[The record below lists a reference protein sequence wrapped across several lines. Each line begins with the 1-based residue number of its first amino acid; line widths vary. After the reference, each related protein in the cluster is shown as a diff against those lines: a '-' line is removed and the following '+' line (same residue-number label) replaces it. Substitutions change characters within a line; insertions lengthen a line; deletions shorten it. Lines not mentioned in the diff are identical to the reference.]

1 MKINLDVLNKQKTQ
15 ITSSTNK
22 MRFADGAESIIF
34 KMFTENIYSNPI
46 GAVVREITSNCFD
59 SHIEA
64 GVNNPILIKK
74 TYEEK
79 TDTHYISFIDF
90 GVGLS
95 PDRMLNIY
103 GVYFESTKRNSNEQI
118 GGFGLGCK
126 TPLAYK
132 RSTGEKDHEYDNSF
146 NIITNFDG
154 TKYYY
159 SVFEG
164 KESPEFTLFH
174 NENTTERN
182 GTEIRVPLLERDIYK
197 FESEIINQLY
207 YFENIVFE
215 GFSDTIKNDYQIIKG
230 KNFLHR
236 GNSVDNKI
244 HICLGR
250 VYYPIDYR
258 TLELD
263 ESEYALPVAI
273 DIPIGKIGVTAS
285 RETLE
290 YSDSTIRFLKKRL
303 KETKEE
309 LITLLQEQYINVTT
323 LEEYFQSANNFGIL
337 NLSETHSLNLK
348 TVVKKSEVS
357 FTNFKYDKFILPKDG
372 ALFNIFFEA
381 KQYGKKSKKL
391 NDRYHTF
398 LKNYSDIIE
407 ATNIYYNDDEKFKLK
422 RIKQAY
428 LKENHGRYYI
438 IRKKVIGYDRLDLT
452 EVLNCVVEGELEKF
466 RESKTFKRILEMQED
481 YFKIIQKNVID
492 YNDVEVPSDF
502 TVTYG
507 KPILDKDQL
516 KRKISYTISGSRYRE
531 KTTIENFVNFK
542 GIIFY
547 GTYVDDYETSTAV
560 RIMKTIGLEDYL
572 GERWGYQ
579 YNEVDVHDSNYG
591 WCHESK
597 HANVLFILVA
607 KNNLKY
613 LEDCK
618 DIRPISKFGD
628 WIIRRY
634 EEKIRNSSISRDIY
648 NKFQEINGFYMT
660 ELFKKISPK
669 WFNVVMDIHQH
680 VDKIDNNWNLEHE
693 KSYLSRYI
701 NMDNIQPNSVE
712 KHIIKTIAKII
723 KIQKKN
729 QEVLSYFNYT
739 VRDGSVTVS
748 EEMDNKILPGLL
760 KKAMSL

>member
-1 MKINLDVLNKQKTQ
+1 MKINLDVLNKQQTQ
-15 ITSSTNK
+15 KTSSTNK

-146 NIITNFDG
+146 NIITNFNG

-159 SVFEG
+159 TVFEG
-164 KESPEFTLFH
+164 KKSPEFTLFH
-174 NENTTERN
+174 SENTTERN
-182 GTEIRVPLLERDIYK
+182 GTEIRVPMLERDIYK

-215 GFSDTIKNDYQIIKG
+215 EFSDTIKNDYQIIKG

-273 DIPIGKIGVTAS
+273 DVPIGKIGVTAS

-303 KETKEE
+303 KETKAE
-309 LITLLQEQYINVTT
+309 LISLLQEQYINVTT

-337 NLSETHSLNLK
+337 NLSDTHTLNLK
-348 TVVKKSEVS
+348 SVVKKSEVS
-357 FTNFKYDKFILPKDG
+357 FTNFKYDEFKLPKDD

-381 KQYGKKSKKL
+381 KQYGVKRNKY
-391 NDRYHTF
+391 NNHYHIF

-407 ATNIYYNDDEKFKLK
+407 ATNIYYCNEEKFKLK

-428 LKENHGRYYI
+428 LKEKHGGYYV
-438 IRKKVIGYDRLDLT
+438 IRKKPLGYNRLDLT
-452 EVLNCVVEGELEKF
+452 EVLNCIIEGELEEF
-466 RESKTFKRILEMQED
+466 RESKIFKRILEIQED
-481 YFKIIQKNVID
+481 YFKIIQNNIVD
-492 YNDVEVPSDF
+492 YNDIEIPSDF

-507 KPILDKDQL
+507 KPILDKDLL
-516 KRKISYTISGSRYRE
+516 KRKISYTVSGDKYKE
-531 KTTIENFVNFK
+531 KTTIENFVNFN

-547 GTYVDDYETSTAV
+547 GTYIDDYETSTAV
-560 RIMKTIGLEDYL
+560 RIMKEIGLSKYICS
-572 GERWGYQ
+572 GWGYR
-579 YNEVDVHDSNYG
+579 YTEGSTNSFYG
-591 WCHESK
+591 WCDKNSHG
-597 HANVLFILVA
+597 NILFILVA

-613 LEDCK
+613 LEHCK
-618 DIRPISKFGD
+618 DIRHISKFGD
-628 WIIRRY
+628 WIIRRK
-634 EEKIRNSSISRDIY
+634 EEKIRNSYISRDIH

-660 ELFKKISPK
+660 DLFKKISPK
-669 WFNVVMDIHQH
+669 WFNMVMDIHQH
-680 VDKIDNNWNLEHE
+680 VEKIDNNWDLEYD

-701 NMDNIQPNSVE
+701 NLDNIQPNGIE
-712 KHIIKTIAKII
+712 KHIIKNIAKII

-729 QEVLSYFNYT
+729 KDVLSYFNYG
-739 VRDGSVTVS
+739 VKEGNIIVS

-760 KKAMSL
+760 KKAMSI